1 VQRAPWFF
9 VLRFSFQ
16 RYVSG
21 TLTMSFVGSKLD
33 ARKGFVDFDAL
44 GEVVLSEWTAHGA
57 QELADHKRDAHSL
70 CVCAWRRGLLFDFF

>member
-44 GEVVLSEWTAHGA
+44 DGVILSEWTAHGA
-57 QELADHKRDAHSL
+57 QELTDHERRPHARSL
-70 CVCAWRRGLLFDFF
+70 CLFARGLAF